1 MGNTKQSAQ
10 QTASAG
16 FPLASILTIIF
27 VIAKI
32 GGYINWSWLWVLS
45 PLWISLGFVI
55 GVFLL
60 VLLIACITA
69 VALKVLDR

>member
-1 MGNTKQSAQ
+1 MEQYKVQAQ
-10 QTASAG
+10 NQLITLPTGLTLVFAAAKVFG
-16 FPLASILTIIF
+16 F
-27 VIAKI
+27 
-32 GGYINWSWLWVLS
+32 INWSWLWVLS